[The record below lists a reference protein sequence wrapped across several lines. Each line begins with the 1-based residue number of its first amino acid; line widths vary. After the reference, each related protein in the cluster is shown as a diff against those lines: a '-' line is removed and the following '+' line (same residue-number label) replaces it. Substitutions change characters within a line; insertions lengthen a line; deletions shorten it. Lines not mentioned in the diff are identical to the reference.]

1 MIRGGGSATGTI
13 IKDRVLRISLYD
25 GQHVLEMSLDELGN
39 VLLCRNC
46 VMAVEY
52 GIRVYSYIQRGV
64 IIETSLF
71 RRNVSFTQKTGS
83 CLDRLLVYFSHG
95 RLNPVRVVLD
105 TNLEPLEINRTIN
118 DIPQAFV
125 IIPGQ
130 GPGG

>member
-1 MIRGGGSATGTI
+1 MIRGGGSAMGTI
-13 IKDRVLRISLYD
+13 VKNRILRVSLYN

-39 VLLCRNC
+39 VLFCRNC

-118 DIPQAFV
+118 DIP
-125 IIPGQ
+125 
-130 GPGG
+130 